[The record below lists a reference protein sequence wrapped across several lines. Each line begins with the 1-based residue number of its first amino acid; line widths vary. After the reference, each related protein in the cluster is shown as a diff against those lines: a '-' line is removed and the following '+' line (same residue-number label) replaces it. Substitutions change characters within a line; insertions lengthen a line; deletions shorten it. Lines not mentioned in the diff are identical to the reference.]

1 MADMLL
7 DSGLIERV
15 CKGDRTAIGALFERY
30 HTGIFRYLYYKV
42 GDQHTAEDLTSE
54 VFLRFIRSI
63 DDSHPENM
71 QPQAWLYKAAR
82 NLAIDHYRKN
92 QTQKPID
99 LPETLSAEHAVA
111 DHVEKGLESQELYK
125 AINQLPFEQR
135 EVIILRFIN
144 SLPIAEAA
152 HVMGRTEDAV
162 KGLQHRALQALRQ
175 SLIDMGFTH

>member
-1 MADMLL
+1 MDVLL
-7 DSGLIERV
+7 DSEVIERV
-15 CKGDRTAIGALFERY
+15 CKGDRTAIGTLFERY

-42 GDQHTAEDLTSE
+42 GDQQTAEDLTSE

-63 DDSHPENM
+63 DSNHPENM

-92 QTQKPID
+92 QTQKPVD
-99 LPETLSAEHAVA
+99 LPETLSTEQTVAEHV
-111 DHVEKGLESQELYK
+111 DKGLESQTLFS
-125 AINQLPFEQR
+125 AINQLPYEQR

-144 SLPIAEAA
+144 SLPIADAA
-152 HVMGRTEDAV
+152 HLMGRTEDAV

-175 SLIDMGFTH
+175 SLIDQGFTY